1 MSGKSIEFVLAGKR
15 LIEGKSKSSEVNG
28 FGLLSEANDWTV
40 LADFDKQLKFPSEIA
55 LTRLRPDLVLFLKAS
70 KRVIWW
76 ELTVPSEERIAAS
89 HELKLDRY
97 TSLQAEIQANGWS
110 CFNFAVEV
118 GARGVVAASLEVA
131 ARKIGLTGRALK
143 KLVRESGKEAAHCSR
158 WIYLLSR
165 KREWEMREV

>member
-1 MSGKSIEFVLAGKR
+1 M
-15 LIEGKSKSSEVNG
+15 
-28 FGLLSEANDWTV
+28 LSEANDWTV
-40 LADFDKQLKFPSEIA
+40 LADLDKQLKFPSEIA
-55 LTRLRPDLVLFLKAS
+55 LTRLRPDLVLFSRAS

-97 TSLQAEIQANGWS
+97 TSLQAEIQANEWS

-131 ARKIGLTGRALK
+131 AKKIGLIEKSFAASKVSL
-143 KLVRESGKEAAHCSR
+143 KLVPFDATTIETRSIAGLPGALNCD
-158 WIYLLSR
+158 
-165 KREWEMREV
+165 

>member
-1 MSGKSIEFVLAGKR
+1 VIFS
-15 LIEGKSKSSEVNG
+15 
-28 FGLLSEANDWTV
+28 
-40 LADFDKQLKFPSEIA
+40 
-55 LTRLRPDLVLFLKAS
+55 KAS

-131 ARKIGLTGRALK
+131 ARKIGLTGRVLR
-143 KLVRESGKEAAHCSR
+143 KLVRDSGKEAAHCSR

-165 KREWEMREV
+165 KSEWERREV

>member
-1 MSGKSIEFVLAGKR
+1 M
-15 LIEGKSKSSEVNG
+15 
-28 FGLLSEANDWTV
+28 LLSGATDWTV
-40 LADFDKQLKFPSEIA
+40 LADLDKQLKFPSEIA
-55 LTRLRPDLVLFLKAS
+55 QTRLRPDLVLFSKAS

-76 ELTVPSEERIAAS
+76 ELTRTIPSEERRAAS

-118 GARGVVAASLEVA
+118 GARGVVAASLEGA
-131 ARKIGLTGRALK
+131 SRKIGLTGRALK

-165 KREWEMREV
+165 KREWERREV

>member
-15 LIEGKSKSSEVNG
+15 LIEGKSKREVNG

-40 LADFDKQLKFPSEIA
+40 LEDLDKQLKFPSEIA
-55 LTRLRPDLVLFLKAS
+55 LTRLRPDLVLFSRAS

-76 ELTVPSEERIAAS
+76 ELTVPPEERIAAF
-89 HELKLDRY
+89 HELMLDQH

-118 GARGVVAASLEVA
+118 GARGVVGS
-131 ARKIGLTGRALK
+131 
-143 KLVRESGKEAAHCSR
+143 
-158 WIYLLSR
+158 
-165 KREWEMREV
+165 

>member
-1 MSGKSIEFVLAGKR
+1 MSGKSIEFVPAGKR
-15 LIEGKSKSSEVNG
+15 LIKGKSKREVNG

-40 LADFDKQLKFPSEIA
+40 LEDLDKQLKFPSEIA
-55 LTRLRPDLVLFLKAS
+55 LTRLRPDLVLFSKAS